1 MDRFL
6 IDAYLGAR
14 SGREAAKAF
23 SAYGSQPVAA
33 KAGRAMAAQASEREL
48 AVEAARKIRERMREE
63 AERKGQNQKK
73 PLTELAKEAKKA
85 DSAARREADVQQ
97 LAVAQDPTDEEL
109 KRNLDMMKGLNEKMA
124 AMQISGEP
132 DKVLSSVLLDLF

>member
-1 MDRFL
+1 MDRFQ

-14 SGREAAKAF
+14 GGREAAKAF

-33 KAGRAMAAQASEREL
+33 KAGRAMTAQASEREL

-63 AERKGQNQKK
+63 AEGKGQSQKK
-73 PLTELAKEAKKA
+73 QLAELAKEAKKA
-85 DSAARREADVQQ
+85 DSAARREADAQQ

-109 KRNLDMMKGLNEKMA
+109 KRNLDMMKGLNERMA

>member
-6 IDAYLGAR
+6 IDTYLGAR
-14 SGREAAKAF
+14 GGREAAKAF
-23 SAYGSQPVAA
+23 SAYGSPPVAT
-33 KAGRAMAAQASEREL
+33 KAGRTVAAQASEREL

-63 AERKGQNQKK
+63 AEGKGQSQKK
-73 PLTELAKEAKKA
+73 QLAELAKEAKKA
-85 DSAARREADVQQ
+85 DSAARHEAGAQQ

-132 DKVLSSVLLDLF
+132 DKVLSAVLLDLF

>member
-6 IDAYLGAR
+6 IDAYLGAH
-14 SGREAAKAF
+14 SGREATKAF

-33 KAGRAMAAQASEREL
+33 KASRAMAAQTSEREL

-63 AERKGQNQKK
+63 AEGKGQSQKK
-73 PLTELAKEAKKA
+73 PLAELAKEAKKA
-85 DSAARREADVQQ
+85 DSAARREADAQQ

>member
-1 MDRFL
+1 MDRFQ

-23 SAYGSQPVAA
+23 SAYGSPPVAA
-33 KAGRAMAAQASEREL
+33 KAGRAVAAQASEREL

-63 AERKGQNQKK
+63 AEGKGQSQKK
-73 PLTELAKEAKKA
+73 QLAELAKEAKKA
-85 DSAARREADVQQ
+85 NSAARREAGAQQ

-109 KRNLDMMKGLNEKMA
+109 KRPFRM
-124 AMQISGEP
+124 
-132 DKVLSSVLLDLF
+132 DKQGPTV

>member
-1 MDRFL
+1 MDRFQ

-14 SGREAAKAF
+14 GGREAAKAF
-23 SAYGSQPVAA
+23 SAYGSPPVAA

-63 AERKGQNQKK
+63 VEGKGQSQKK
-73 PLTELAKEAKKA
+73 QLAELAKEAKKA
-85 DSAARREADVQQ
+85 DSAARREASAQQ

-109 KRNLDMMKGLNEKMA
+109 KRNLDMMKGLNERMA